1 MKFNFF
7 ETGTVKVEVIVFKRE
22 QLLNILW
29 NNGIKIHNIKKIDVS
44 TIIMEIDYK
53 DYRSVKDVVKKLQG
67 KITIVSTSGGIF
79 VVSKIKK
86 RIGIVIG
93 LALFL
98 GLLYYLSGFIWRIE
112 IDTNRFLAPYEVRQQ
127 LKEIG
132 IKPGIS
138 KDSLDV
144 YSLEKNMENLNSDI
158 MWVNARKEGSTLK
171 IKIEEKINPPL
182 KDELD
187 KIETVTA
194 TMDGEIK
201 KIFTTS
207 GTAAVKPGDI
217 VKKGDVLILPQEGKE
232 GFQYEVPAKGKVVA
246 NTFYEKIIEV
256 QVSGEKEERTG
267 ETDSEIYLE
276 FNNKKIYLKKPIK
289 AFKTYDK
296 IEEVGKYIHKN
307 IYFEKVSKDITEPK
321 EEIINKAID
330 FLYTSTIKE
339 VTKQAKLVDKVVTT
353 EDLGEGKILLK
364 VLFIIEQ
371 DIALNY

>member
-144 YSLEKNMENLNSDI
+144 YSLEKTMENLNSDI

-267 ETDSEIYLE
+267 EIDSEIYLE

-321 EEIINKAID
+321 EEVINKAID